1 MSLQGTVVVITG
13 ASRGIGRALAVGFA
27 AEGATVVAAAR
38 TRRPGEGPAEGSLE
52 ETVQQ
57 ITDAGGKA
65 IAAQCDVADEAQV
78 KALVERTL
86 AEAGPI
92 DVLINNAGIS
102 AAGPIAD
109 FTVADFDRVMAV
121 NVRGPFLV
129 CRYALL
135 GMMERRKGSVINIS
149 SRSAIWESEESL
161 VYGPS
166 KAALDRFTLNLA
178 VDMKQY
184 NIAVNA
190 LGAGLIASEM
200 TKDVKPENDR
210 WGRTPDPPE
219 EMVPAA
225 LWLAQQDASTY
236 TGHVVHRDE
245 FNKTWP

>member
-1 MSLQGTVVVITG
+1 MSLQGAVVVITG

-27 AEGATVVAAAR
+27 AEGATVVATAR
-38 TRRPGEGPAEGSLE
+38 TRRSGEGSAEGSLE

-65 IAAQCDVADEAQV
+65 IAVQCDVADEAQV

-86 AEAGPI
+86 VDAGPI
-92 DVLINNAGIS
+92 DVLINNAGIE
-102 AAGPIAD
+102 ATGPITD
-109 FTVADFDRVMAV
+109 FTVADFDRVVAV

-149 SRSAIWESEESL
+149 SRSAIWEEEESL

-190 LGAGLIASEM
+190 LGPGLIASDM
-200 TKDVKPENDR
+200 TKDWDPSSDR
-210 WGRTPDPPE
+210 WERTPGSPE
-219 EMVPAA
+219 TVVPAA
-225 LWLAQQDASTY
+225 LWLAQQDGSSY

>member
-1 MSLQGTVVVITG
+1 M
-13 ASRGIGRALAVGFA
+13 
-27 AEGATVVAAAR
+27 
-38 TRRPGEGPAEGSLE
+38 
-52 ETVQQ
+52 
-57 ITDAGGKA
+57 
-65 IAAQCDVADEAQV
+65 
-78 KALVERTL
+78 
-86 AEAGPI
+86 
-92 DVLINNAGIS
+92 
-102 AAGPIAD
+102 
-109 FTVADFDRVMAV
+109 
-121 NVRGPFLV
+121 
-129 CRYALL
+129 
-135 GMMERRKGSVINIS
+135 
-149 SRSAIWESEESL
+149 
-161 VYGPS
+161 
-166 KAALDRFTLNLA
+166 DRFTLNLA